1 MTKSWR
7 KAAMI
12 ATAVAVGVLATPAIG
27 QDRYPNK
34 PIRLVVPFPAGG
46 STDIIGRLVAQKL
59 SERLGQQVIVDNR
72 GGAGGTIGTDNAA
85 KSAADGYT
93 LLLSTTSTLAVA
105 PAAYSK
111 LPYDPVRDFVP
122 VSLVAITPYLL
133 VVNTDVKANTLAEFV
148 ALAKSQ
154 PGKLNYASAGN
165 GTTTHLAMEML
176 KDAAGIDVVH
186 VPFKGNAPAELA
198 VLGGEVQALFGSMPA
213 ILQQTKAGKLRPL
226 AVGSSARSP
235 ALPDVPTVA
244 ESGYRG
250 LRGDAVARGQRAGRH
265 AEADPRPAR
274 IRTARHCRD
283 AGLSRVA
290 RAQRRRSDLDHVGRV
305 REDDRRGYRALQQG
319 GEGGEHQARL
329 SGRAERRSAAFVSGT
344 SRGEYSTA
352 PLLDRRCPPAQSV

>member
-1 MTKSWR
+1 MTTKSWR

-59 SERLGQQVIVDNR
+59 SDRLGQQVVVDNR

-85 KSAADGYT
+85 KSPADGYT

-154 PGKLNYASAGN
+154 AGKLNYASAGN

-244 ESGYRG
+244 ASGY
-250 LRGDAVARGQRAGRH
+250 AGF
-265 AEADPRPAR
+265 EATLWLGVSAPA
-274 IRTARHCRD
+274 
-283 AGLSRVA
+283 
-290 RAQRRRSDLDHVGRV
+290 
-305 REDDRRGYRALQQG
+305 
-319 GEGGEHQARL
+319 
-329 SGRAERRSAAFVSGT
+329 GT
-344 SRGEYSTA
+344 SR
-352 PLLDRRCPPAQSV
+352 PVLDRLESELRAIVAMPDFRESLARNGADPISTTSAEFAKVIGEDIARYSKAVKAANIKLD

>member
-1 MTKSWR
+1 MKSWMS
-7 KAAMI
+7 AFAVAMI
-12 ATAVAVGVLATPAIG
+12 LATAPAIA

-59 SERLGQQVIVDNR
+59 SERLGQSVVVDNR

-85 KSAADGYT
+85 KSPADGYT

-111 LPYDPVRDFVP
+111 LGYDPVRDFAP

-133 VVNTDVKANTLAEFV
+133 VVNTGVKANTLAEFV

-154 PGKLNYASAGN
+154 PAKLNYASAGN

-176 KDAAGIDVVH
+176 KDAAGVDVVH
-186 VPFKGNAPAELA
+186 IPFKGNAPAEVA
-198 VLGGEVQALFGSMPA
+198 VLAGDVQALFGSMPA

-244 ESGYRG
+244 ESGYPG
-250 LRGDAVARGQRAGRH
+250 FEATLWLGVSAPAGTPKAV
-265 AEADPRPAR
+265 
-274 IRTARHCRD
+274 
-283 AGLSRVA
+283 
-290 RAQRRRSDLDHVGRV
+290 
-305 REDDRRGYRALQQG
+305 
-319 GEGGEHQARL
+319 
-329 SGRAERRSAAFVSGT
+329 
-344 SRGEYSTA
+344 
-352 PLLDRRCPPAQSV
+352 LDRLEMELRAIVGTADFRDGLARNGADAIATTSAEFAKVIAGDLERYGKAVKSANIKLD